1 MNDYAIKQL
10 AAAVM
15 LQAVKDYF
23 NAPDTIRKTIMSKA
37 QIIKDL
43 RSRWMRELTDGMS
56 VIVAKQLLTHPAEI
70 YARVFKYESEDE
82 AI

>member
-1 MNDYAIKQL
+1 MSDQAIKQL

-23 NAPDTIRKTIMSKA
+23 KAPDTTRKTLMSKS

-56 VIVAKQLLTHPAEI
+56 VMVADQLLKHPAEI
-70 YARVFKYESEDE
+70 YARVFTYESEDE
-82 AI
+82 Q